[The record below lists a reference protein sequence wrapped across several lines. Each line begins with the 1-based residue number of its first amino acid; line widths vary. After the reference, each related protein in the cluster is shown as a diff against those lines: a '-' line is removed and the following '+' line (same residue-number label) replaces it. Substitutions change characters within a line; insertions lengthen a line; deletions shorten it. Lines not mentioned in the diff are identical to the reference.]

1 MCITELSLNNHKIM
15 TGRNHDKKSFWIE
28 KDKSE
33 CNNNSMVT
41 SEITI
46 RNGQIISSAC
56 GECSDSPDGTDS
68 CESKIFCDQTWTRFY
83 PSRNE
88 NGIEMANIHDAVADF
103 YDPFVNGLISEQCSN
118 TSTIDVRLRM
128 NKKGF
133 STSGF
138 IFDIS
143 DQEVKC
149 KDAENNGESCPPFE
163 IRFCCERNNK
173 DVEWISQ
180 PREYDDLNSKCFKPY
195 WLPVKTYLS
204 FKTFLVVGHSIK
216 RTLSKLHRP
225 GQI

>member
-1 MCITELSLNNHKIM
+1 M